1 MLRQTAIIHR
11 FQFRPVLYLNA
22 NDILQPKRCQFERS
36 SSPAANTQRSIVEF
50 IRKYPFVFVQF
61 QDIRPAPSKLPL
73 FQGFFYPFPP
83 SIGITKVSR
92 QDRWQRHPGRPDS
105 DAGKELFQKRG
116 QGVIV
121 GSEAPADTEFS
132 ARLSGRIGQDLDCQ
146 RIGGRWKID
155 EAGEKFALIHFA
167 IDNNEYPVYSSLGMK
182 FRQGGS
188 NLLHVF
194 DGVEVPGMGPK
205 DDHGFTVTGD
215 ASKLC
220 PNVQV
225 LVCVLILDV
234 TVITEKD
241 FRKRDSQE

>member
-1 MLRQTAIIHR
+1 MPMIFCSRSVANSKGLRPQLPTPNGVSSNL
-11 FQFRPVLYLNA
+11 FES
-22 NDILQPKRCQFERS
+22 ILS
-36 SSPAANTQRSIVEF
+36 SSSNSKTFGQRPASCPCFRDSSIHSL
-50 IRKYPFVFVQF
+50 RPLGSPKYPGRTAGSV
-61 QDIRPAPSKLPL
+61 I
-73 FQGFFYPFPP
+73 QGGPIPMPEKNCF
-83 SIGITKVSR
+83 K
-92 QDRWQRHPGRPDS
+92 
-105 DAGKELFQKRG
+105 KRG